1 MRNLAILYFTVW
13 FGGIITMI
21 SKLFIDPE
29 STPKWYFAFYF
40 GIIGLIFLLSCI
52 IKNKKPH
59 FTDISFVITLCAST
73 QALYGSY
80 QWLAHHNVL
89 DICANFDNVAGL
101 SSLLVFSL
109 PFGFY
114 SSRSTNSTIRY
125 ISLVSLVINTMCII
139 LTTSRAAI
147 ISGLIIA
154 FFILINKL
162 KSKRLIITGIFI
174 SLLVVISFSLYSF
187 KKDSADGRVL
197 IWTCTYNIISKSP
210 WIGHGTYGFLKNY
223 MNEQAEYFRNHPESN
238 YSVLADDVKVPFNE
252 FLHLWVNHGIIA
264 LALVIVLSA
273 FCVKLWRTR
282 DNDQSLIS
290 IACLLSIVIFSMF
303 SYPFRYPHTICLSLI
318 SLLTL
323 IYNSKVFSMLIIRNG
338 IIIMITCCL
347 IASIPITS
355 RMLAEIKWCKVA
367 NRSLCGMTE
376 KMLPEYKSLYSEL
389 QSDPLFL
396 YNYAA
401 ELNVV
406 GLYKESLAMCEE
418 CENMMSDYFLEL
430 LKADNLKHLKH
441 YDEAKTCLQ
450 KASNMC
456 PNRFIPLFEL
466 FKLYEIMGESVLMN
480 ETGQALLKKNVKI
493 HSNEIVRIKKYVETK
508 LNNKSTL

>member
-1 MRNLAILYFTVW
+1 MW
-13 FGGIITMI
+13 FGGTIGMV
-21 SKLFIDPE
+21 SNLFIDPE
-29 STPKWYFAFYF
+29 STPKWYFAYYW
-40 GIIGLIFLLSCI
+40 GIFGLIILLSCI

-59 FTDISFVITLCAST
+59 FTDISLIITLCATS
-73 QALYGSY
+73 QALYGCY
-80 QWLAHHNVL
+80 QGLLYHNVL
-89 DICANFDNVAGL
+89 NMYANFDNVAGL

-174 SLLVVISFSLYSF
+174 SLLIAISFSLYSL

-197 IWTCTYNIISKSP
+197 IWTCTCNIISKSP
-210 WIGHGTYGFLKNY
+210 WIGHGTYGFQKNY

-264 LALVIVLSA
+264 LAVVIVLFA

-282 DNDQSLIS
+282 RNDKSLIS
-290 IACLLSIVIFSMF
+290 IACLLSIAIFSMF
-303 SYPFRYPHTICLSLI
+303 SYPFKYPHTICLSLI

-323 IYNSKVFSMLIIRNG
+323 IYNSKVLSMLIIRNG
-338 IIIMITCCL
+338 IIIMIACCL

-389 QSDPLFL
+389 QTDPLFL

-406 GLYKESLAMCEE
+406 GLYDKSMSICEK

-450 KASNMC
+450 QASNMC
-456 PNRFIPLFEL
+456 PNRFTPLFEL
-466 FKLYEIMGESVLMN
+466 FKLYETTGESALMKK
-480 ETGQALLKKNVKI
+480 TGQALLKKDVKI
-493 HSNEIVRIKKYVETK
+493 HSNEIERIKKYVETK
-508 LNNKSTL
+508 LNNK

>member
-1 MRNLAILYFTVW
+1 MRILAILYFTMW
-13 FGGIITMI
+13 FGGTIGMV
-21 SKLFIDPE
+21 SNLFIDPE
-29 STPKWYFAFYF
+29 STPKWYFTYYW
-40 GIIGLIFLLSCI
+40 GIFGLIILLSCI

-59 FTDISFVITLCAST
+59 FTDISFVITLCATS
-73 QALYGSY
+73 QALYGCY
-80 QWLAHHNVL
+80 QGLLYHNVL
-89 DICANFDNVAGL
+89 NMYANFDNVAGL

-114 SSRSTNSTIRY
+114 SSRSTNSIIRY
-125 ISLVSLVINTMCII
+125 ISWVSLAINIMCII
-139 LTTSRAAI
+139 TTTSRSAI
-147 ISGLIIA
+147 ISSLIIA

-162 KSKRLIITGIFI
+162 KSKRLIITGVFI
-174 SLLVVISFSLYSF
+174 SLLIAISFSLYSL

-197 IWTCTYNIISKSP
+197 IWTCTCNIISKSP

-223 MNEQAEYFRNHPESN
+223 MNEQAMYFRNHPESN

-264 LALVIVLSA
+264 LAVVIVLFA

-282 DNDQSLIS
+282 RNDKSLIS
-290 IACLLSIVIFSMF
+290 IACLLSIAIFSMF

-323 IYNSKVFSMLIIRNG
+323 IYNSKVLSMLIIRNG
-338 IIIMITCCL
+338 IIIMIACCL

-389 QSDPLFL
+389 QTDPLFL

-406 GLYKESLAMCEE
+406 GLYDKSMSICEE

-456 PNRFIPLFEL
+456 PNRFTPLFEL
-466 FKLYEIMGESVLMN
+466 FKLYETTGESALM
-480 ETGQALLKKNVKI
+480 EKTGQALLKKDVKI

-508 LNNKSTL
+508 LNNK

>member
-1 MRNLAILYFTVW
+1 MRILAILYFTMW
-13 FGGIITMI
+13 FGGTIGMV
-21 SKLFIDPE
+21 SNLFIDPE
-29 STPKWYFAFYF
+29 STPKWYFAYYW
-40 GIIGLIFLLSCI
+40 GIIGLIILLSCI

-59 FTDISFVITLCAST
+59 FTDISLIITLCATS
-73 QALYGSY
+73 QALYGCY
-80 QWLAHHNVL
+80 QGLLYHNVL
-89 DICANFDNVAGL
+89 NMYANFDNVAGL

-114 SSRSTNSTIRY
+114 SSRSSNSIIRY
-125 ISLVSLVINTMCII
+125 ISWGSLAINIMCII

-162 KSKRLIITGIFI
+162 KSKRLIITGVFI
-174 SLLVVISFSLYSF
+174 SLLIAISFSLYSL

-210 WIGHGTYGFLKNY
+210 WIGHGSYGFLKNY

-264 LALVIVLSA
+264 LAVVIVLFA

-282 DNDQSLIS
+282 RNDKSLIS
-290 IACLLSIVIFSMF
+290 IACLLSIAIFSMF

-338 IIIMITCCL
+338 IIIMIACCL

-406 GLYKESLAMCEE
+406 GLYDKSMSICEE

-456 PNRFIPLFEL
+456 PNRFTPLFEL
-466 FKLYEIMGESVLMN
+466 FKLYETTGESALM
-480 ETGQALLKKNVKI
+480 EKTGQALLKKEVKI

>member
-1 MRNLAILYFTVW
+1 MRILAILYFTVW
-13 FGGIITMI
+13 FGGTIGMV
-21 SKLFIDPE
+21 SNLFIDPE
-29 STPKWYFAFYF
+29 STPKWYFAYYW
-40 GIIGLIFLLSCI
+40 GIFGLIILLSCI

-59 FTDISFVITLCAST
+59 FTDISLIITLCATS
-73 QALYGSY
+73 QALYGCY
-80 QWLAHHNVL
+80 QGLLYHNVL
-89 DICANFDNVAGL
+89 NMYANFDNVAGL

-125 ISLVSLVINTMCII
+125 ISWVSLAINTMCII

-174 SLLVVISFSLYSF
+174 SLLIAISFSLYSL

-210 WIGHGTYGFLKNY
+210 WIGHGTYGFQKNY

-264 LALVIVLSA
+264 LAVVIVLFA

-282 DNDQSLIS
+282 RNDKSLIS
-290 IACLLSIVIFSMF
+290 IACLLSIAIFSMF
-303 SYPFRYPHTICLSLI
+303 SYPFKYPHTICLSLI

-389 QSDPLFL
+389 QTDPLFL

-406 GLYKESLAMCEE
+406 GLYDKSMSICEE

-450 KASNMC
+450 QASNMC
-456 PNRFIPLFEL
+456 PNRFTPLFEL
-466 FKLYEIMGESVLMN
+466 FKLYETTRESALM
-480 ETGQALLKKNVKI
+480 EKTGQALLKKNVKI

-508 LNNKSTL
+508 LNNK

>member
-1 MRNLAILYFTVW
+1 MRILAILYFTMW
-13 FGGIITMI
+13 FGGTIGMV
-21 SKLFIDPE
+21 SNLFIDPE
-29 STPKWYFAFYF
+29 STPKWYFAYYW
-40 GIIGLIFLLSCI
+40 GIFGLIILLSCI

-59 FTDISFVITLCAST
+59 FTDISLIITLCATS
-73 QALYGSY
+73 QALYGCY
-80 QWLAHHNVL
+80 QGLLYHNVL
-89 DICANFDNVAGL
+89 NMYANFDNVAGL

-174 SLLVVISFSLYSF
+174 SLLIAISFSLYSL

-197 IWTCTYNIISKSP
+197 IWTCTCNIISKSP
-210 WIGHGTYGFLKNY
+210 WIGHGTYGFQKNY

-264 LALVIVLSA
+264 LAVVIVLFA

-282 DNDQSLIS
+282 RNDKSLIS
-290 IACLLSIVIFSMF
+290 IACLLSIAIFSMF
-303 SYPFRYPHTICLSLI
+303 SYPFKYPHTICLSLI

-323 IYNSKVFSMLIIRNG
+323 IYNSKVLSMLIIRNG
-338 IIIMITCCL
+338 IIIMIACCL

-389 QSDPLFL
+389 QTDPLFL

-406 GLYKESLAMCEE
+406 GLYDKSMSICEK

-450 KASNMC
+450 QASNMC
-456 PNRFIPLFEL
+456 PNRFTPLFEL
-466 FKLYEIMGESVLMN
+466 FKLYETTGESALMKK
-480 ETGQALLKKNVKI
+480 TGQALLKKDVKI
-493 HSNEIVRIKKYVETK
+493 HSNEIERIKKYVETK
-508 LNNKSTL
+508 LNNK

>member
-1 MRNLAILYFTVW
+1 MRILAILYFTMW
-13 FGGIITMI
+13 FGGTIGMV
-21 SKLFIDPE
+21 SNLFIDPE
-29 STPKWYFAFYF
+29 STPKWYFAYYW
-40 GIIGLIFLLSCI
+40 GIFGLIILLSCI

-59 FTDISFVITLCAST
+59 FTDISLIITLCATS
-73 QALYGSY
+73 QALYGCY
-80 QWLAHHNVL
+80 QGLLYHNVL
-89 DICANFDNVAGL
+89 NMYANFDNVAGL

-114 SSRSTNSTIRY
+114 SSRSSNSIIRY
-125 ISLVSLVINTMCII
+125 ISWGSLAINIMCII

-174 SLLVVISFSLYSF
+174 SLLIAISFSLYSL

-197 IWTCTYNIISKSP
+197 IWTCTCNIISKSP

-264 LALVIVLSA
+264 LAVVIVLFA

-282 DNDQSLIS
+282 CNDKSLIS
-290 IACLLSIVIFSMF
+290 IACLLSIAIFSMF
-303 SYPFRYPHTICLSLI
+303 SYPFKYPHTICLSLI

-323 IYNSKVFSMLIIRNG
+323 IYNSKVLSMLIIRNG
-338 IIIMITCCL
+338 IIIMIACCL

-406 GLYKESLAMCEE
+406 GLYDKSMSICEE

-456 PNRFIPLFEL
+456 PNRFTPLFEL
-466 FKLYEIMGESVLMN
+466 FKLYETTGESALM
-480 ETGQALLKKNVKI
+480 EKTGQALLKKEVKI

>member
-1 MRNLAILYFTVW
+1 MW
-13 FGGIITMI
+13 FGGTIGMV
-21 SKLFIDPE
+21 SNLFIDPE
-29 STPKWYFAFYF
+29 STPKWYFAYYW
-40 GIIGLIFLLSCI
+40 GIFGLIILLSCI

-59 FTDISFVITLCAST
+59 FTDISLIITLCATS
-73 QALYGSY
+73 QALYGCY
-80 QWLAHHNVL
+80 QGLLYHNVL
-89 DICANFDNVAGL
+89 NMYANFDNVAGL

-114 SSRSTNSTIRY
+114 SSRSSNSIIRY
-125 ISLVSLVINTMCII
+125 ISWGSLAINIMCII

-174 SLLVVISFSLYSF
+174 SLLIAISFSLYSL

-197 IWTCTYNIISKSP
+197 IWTCTCNIISKSP

-264 LALVIVLSA
+264 LAVVIVLFA

-282 DNDQSLIS
+282 CNDKSLIS
-290 IACLLSIVIFSMF
+290 IACLLSIAIFSMF
-303 SYPFRYPHTICLSLI
+303 SYPFKYPHTICLSLI

-323 IYNSKVFSMLIIRNG
+323 IYNSKVLSMLIIRNG
-338 IIIMITCCL
+338 IIIMIACCL

-406 GLYKESLAMCEE
+406 GLYDKSMSICEE
-418 CENMMSDYFLEL
+418 CENMMSDYFLEI

-456 PNRFIPLFEL
+456 PNRFTPLFEL
-466 FKLYEIMGESVLMN
+466 FKLYETTGESALM
-480 ETGQALLKKNVKI
+480 EKTGQALLKKEVKI

-508 LNNKSTL
+508 LNNK

>member
-1 MRNLAILYFTVW
+1 MW
-13 FGGIITMI
+13 FGGTIGMV
-21 SKLFIDPE
+21 SNLFIDPE
-29 STPKWYFAFYF
+29 STPKWYFAYYW
-40 GIIGLIFLLSCI
+40 GIFGLIILLSCI

-59 FTDISFVITLCAST
+59 FTDISLIITLCATS
-73 QALYGSY
+73 QALYGCY
-80 QWLAHHNVL
+80 QGLLYHNVL
-89 DICANFDNVAGL
+89 NMYANFDNVAGL

-114 SSRSTNSTIRY
+114 SSRSSNSIIRY
-125 ISLVSLVINTMCII
+125 ISWGSLAINIMCII

-174 SLLVVISFSLYSF
+174 SLLIAISFSLYSL

-197 IWTCTYNIISKSP
+197 IWTCTCNIISKSP

-264 LALVIVLSA
+264 LAVVIVLFA

-282 DNDQSLIS
+282 CNDKSLIS
-290 IACLLSIVIFSMF
+290 IACLLSIAIFSMF
-303 SYPFRYPHTICLSLI
+303 SYPFKYPHTICLSLI

-323 IYNSKVFSMLIIRNG
+323 IYNSKVLSMLIIRNG
-338 IIIMITCCL
+338 IIIMIACCL

-406 GLYKESLAMCEE
+406 GLYDKSMSICEE

-456 PNRFIPLFEL
+456 PNRFTPLFEL
-466 FKLYEIMGESVLMN
+466 FKLYETTGESALM
-480 ETGQALLKKNVKI
+480 EKTGQALLKKEVKI

>member
-1 MRNLAILYFTVW
+1 MRILAILYFTVW
-13 FGGIITMI
+13 FGGTIGMV
-21 SKLFIDPE
+21 SNLFIDPE
-29 STPKWYFAFYF
+29 STPKWYFAYYW
-40 GIIGLIFLLSCI
+40 GIFGLIILLSCI

-59 FTDISFVITLCAST
+59 FTDISLIITLCATS
-73 QALYGSY
+73 QALYGCY
-80 QWLAHHNVL
+80 QGLLYHNVL
-89 DICANFDNVAGL
+89 NMYANFDNVAGL

-114 SSRSTNSTIRY
+114 SSRSSNSIIRY
-125 ISLVSLVINTMCII
+125 ISWVSLAINIMCII

-162 KSKRLIITGIFI
+162 KSKRLIITGVFI
-174 SLLVVISFSLYSF
+174 SLLIAISFSLYSL

-197 IWTCTYNIISKSP
+197 IWTCTYHIISKSP

-273 FCVKLWRTR
+273 FCVKFWRTR
-282 DNDQSLIS
+282 RNDKSLIS
-290 IACLLSIVIFSMF
+290 IACLLSIAIFSMF
-303 SYPFRYPHTICLSLI
+303 SYPFKYPHTICLSLI

-338 IIIMITCCL
+338 IIIMIACCL

-406 GLYKESLAMCEE
+406 GLYDKSMSICEE

-456 PNRFIPLFEL
+456 PNRFTPLFEL
-466 FKLYEIMGESVLMN
+466 FKLYETTGESALM
-480 ETGQALLKKNVKI
+480 EKTGQALLKKDVKI

-508 LNNKSTL
+508 LNNK

>member
-1 MRNLAILYFTVW
+1 MRILAILYFTMW
-13 FGGIITMI
+13 FGGTIGMV
-21 SKLFIDPE
+21 SNLFIDPE
-29 STPKWYFAFYF
+29 STPKWYFAYYW
-40 GIIGLIFLLSCI
+40 GIFGLIILLSCI

-59 FTDISFVITLCAST
+59 FTDISLIITLCATS
-73 QALYGSY
+73 QALYGCY
-80 QWLAHHNVL
+80 QGLLYHNVL
-89 DICANFDNVAGL
+89 NMYANFDNVAGL

-114 SSRSTNSTIRY
+114 SSRSSNSIIRY
-125 ISLVSLVINTMCII
+125 ISWVSLAINIMCII

-174 SLLVVISFSLYSF
+174 SLLIAISFSLYSL

-197 IWTCTYNIISKSP
+197 IWTCTCNIISKSP
-210 WIGHGTYGFLKNY
+210 WIGHGSYGFLKNY

-264 LALVIVLSA
+264 LTVVIVLSA

-282 DNDQSLIS
+282 RNDKSLIS
-290 IACLLSIVIFSMF
+290 IACLLSIAIFSMF
-303 SYPFRYPHTICLSLI
+303 SYPFKYPHTICLSLI

-338 IIIMITCCL
+338 IIIMIACCL

-389 QSDPLFL
+389 QTDPLFL

-406 GLYKESLAMCEE
+406 GLYDKSMSICEE

-456 PNRFIPLFEL
+456 PNRFTPLFEL
-466 FKLYEIMGESVLMN
+466 FKLYETTGESALM
-480 ETGQALLKKNVKI
+480 EKTGQALLKKDVKI

>member
-1 MRNLAILYFTVW
+1 MW
-13 FGGIITMI
+13 FGGTIGMV
-21 SKLFIDPE
+21 SNLFIDPE
-29 STPKWYFAFYF
+29 STPKWYFAYYW
-40 GIIGLIFLLSCI
+40 GIFGLIILLSCI

-59 FTDISFVITLCAST
+59 FTDISLIITLCATS
-73 QALYGSY
+73 QALYGCY
-80 QWLAHHNVL
+80 QGLLYHNVL
-89 DICANFDNVAGL
+89 NMYANFDNVAGL

-114 SSRSTNSTIRY
+114 SSRSSNSTIRY
-125 ISLVSLVINTMCII
+125 ISWVSLAINTMCII

-174 SLLVVISFSLYSF
+174 SLLIAISFSLYSL

-197 IWTCTYNIISKSP
+197 IWTCTYNIINKSP

-264 LALVIVLSA
+264 LALVIVLFA

-282 DNDQSLIS
+282 RNDKSLIS
-290 IACLLSIVIFSMF
+290 IACLLSIAIFSMF
-303 SYPFRYPHTICLSLI
+303 SYPFKYPHTICLSLI

-338 IIIMITCCL
+338 IIIMIACCL

-406 GLYKESLAMCEE
+406 GLYDKSMSICEE

-456 PNRFIPLFEL
+456 PNRFTPLFEL
-466 FKLYEIMGESVLMN
+466 FKLYETTGESALM
-480 ETGQALLKKNVKI
+480 EKTGQALLKKEVKI

-508 LNNKSTL
+508 LNNK